1 MKALMQKIIYSL
13 LAGSLLLSQAANA
26 ATATQNFNVTA
37 TVVNACSLSTISDLA
52 FGNYSFSAPSLGTTS
67 VNVTCSLGSAYT
79 LHINDGLYGN
89 SSSTRKMKHGT
100 LTDTLSYT
108 LSNSLAG
115 ATWGDTAG
123 TGVAGTGLG
132 VAVPTTIYGSVA
144 ANQTVTPGSYSDTLT
159 MTVTF

>member
-1 MKALMQKIIYSL
+1 MNAFMQKFSYSL
-13 LAGSLLLSQAANA
+13 LATSLLISQAANA

-37 TVVNACSLSTISDLA
+37 TVVNACSLSSISDLA
-52 FGNYSFSAPSLGTTS
+52 FGNYSFSTPSLGTTS

-79 LHINDGLYGN
+79 LHINDGLYG
-89 SSSTRKMKHGT
+89 SSASTRKMKHGT
-100 LTDTLSYT
+100 LTDNLSYT

-132 VAVPTTIYGSVA
+132 VAVPTVIYGSVA
-144 ANQTVTPGSYSDTLT
+144 ANQTVTAGSYSDTLT

>member
-1 MKALMQKIIYSL
+1 MKTLMQKITCSL
-13 LAGSLLLSQAANA
+13 IAASLLLSQAANA

-37 TVVNACSLSTISDLA
+37 TVVNACTLSSISDLA

-67 VNVTCSLGSAYT
+67 VNVTCSLGSSYT
-79 LHINDGLYGN
+79 LHINDGLYG
-89 SSSTRKMKHGT
+89 SSASTRKMKHGT
-100 LTDTLSYT
+100 LTDNLSYT

-123 TGVAGTGLG
+123 TGVTGTGLG

-144 ANQTVTPGSYSDTLT
+144 ANQTVTAGSYSDTLT

>member
-1 MKALMQKIIYSL
+1 MKTLMQKKTYSL
-13 LAGSLLLSQAANA
+13 IAASLLLSQAANA

-37 TVVNACSLSTISDLA
+37 TVVNACTLSSISDLA
-52 FGNYSFSAPSLGTTS
+52 FGNYSFIAPSLGTTS
-67 VNVTCSLGSAYT
+67 VNVNCSLGSSYT
-79 LHINDGLYGN
+79 LHINDGLYG
-89 SSSTRKMKHGT
+89 SSASTRKMKHGT

-115 ATWGDTAG
+115 ATWGNTVG

-144 ANQTVTPGSYSDTLT
+144 ANQTVTAGSYSDTLT